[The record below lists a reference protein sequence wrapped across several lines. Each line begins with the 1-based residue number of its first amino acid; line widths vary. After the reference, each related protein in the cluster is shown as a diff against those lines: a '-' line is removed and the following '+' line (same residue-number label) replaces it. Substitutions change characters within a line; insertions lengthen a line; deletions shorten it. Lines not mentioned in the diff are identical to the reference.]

1 MSHEIR
7 TPMTAILGFS
17 DILASE
23 LSNRVT
29 EQHYTFLRSISVS
42 GKRLLS
48 LINDIL
54 DLSKIEAGRLEMEFQ
69 DLDVAAEIDAA
80 LSPLAWIAKQ
90 KSLATNV
97 VHYPDRLNIYADR
110 QRLGQVL
117 TNIIGNAI
125 KFTRQGSIT
134 VRTVVRQPARALPGE
149 GQKFISIEIEDTGI
163 GISEDF
169 LPYLFDEFR
178 QEHGGSAKE
187 YGGTGLGLA
196 ISRRLV
202 TLMDGTLEVHSQ
214 PNVGT
219 MFSIVL
225 PLSEPGA
232 HGTKPSLKREVSDVV
247 RVAVAPS
254 QKTSAK
260 GPLVLVVEDN
270 IETQRLIQVYLKG
283 SYRVVSAA
291 NAEEAFEAIERD
303 VPDVI
308 LMDINLPGKDGLTIT
323 REIRAGT
330 RCPNIPIVAL
340 TAFAM
345 TGDRQRC
352 LEAGCTDYLTKPATK
367 REVLE
372 MINRV
377 VAEAK

>member
-1 MSHEIR
+1 
-7 TPMTAILGFS
+7 
-17 DILASE
+17 
-23 LSNRVT
+23 
-29 EQHYTFLRSISVS
+29 
-42 GKRLLS
+42 LLS

-54 DLSKIEAGRLEMEFQ
+54 DISKIEAGRLEMEFQ

-80 LSPLAWIAKQ
+80 FSPLAWIAKQ

-97 VHYPDRLNIYADR
+97 VHSPDRLNIYADR

-134 VRTVVRQPARALPGE
+134 VRSIVRQAPRTVQGE
-149 GQKFISIEIEDTGI
+149 EQKYVSIEIEDTGI
-163 GISEDF
+163 GISEEF

-178 QEHGGSAKE
+178 QEHGGAAKE

-196 ISRRLV
+196 ISRRLI

-214 PNVGT
+214 PNLGT
-219 MFSIVL
+219 MFCIVL

-232 HGTKPSLKREVSDVV
+232 HGSKPTHKIEPSDVV
-247 RVAVAPS
+247 RVTNVTTP
-254 QKTSAK
+254 KTSAK

-283 SYRVVSAA
+283 TFRVVSAA
-291 NAEEAFEAIERD
+291 NSEEAFEAIESE

-308 LMDINLPGKDGLTIT
+308 LMDINLPGKDGLSIT
-323 REIRAGT
+323 REIRKGT

-372 MINRV
+372 MISRV
-377 VAEAK
+377 IAEAK